1 MTTSTRASR
10 TNRTPERQNYLNWL
24 ERHNTS
30 ILADRAAL
38 IAKITSLQP
47 TIKEDKLTFLAAEH
61 GNLGLEG
68 VLDACEKIASLI

>member
-1 MTTSTRASR
+1 MKIAY
-10 TNRTPERQNYLNWL
+10 QNQKKHDAWVNDWNK
-24 ERHNTS
+24 RV
-30 ILADRAAL
+30 LADRAHL
-38 IAKITSLQP
+38 IAKITALQP